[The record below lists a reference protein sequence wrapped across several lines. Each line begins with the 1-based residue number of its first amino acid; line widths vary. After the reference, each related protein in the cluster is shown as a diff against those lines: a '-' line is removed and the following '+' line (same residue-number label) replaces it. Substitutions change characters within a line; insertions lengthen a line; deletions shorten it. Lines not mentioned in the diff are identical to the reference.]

1 MFIDKHMGRV
11 RAIIDRSE
19 KKDHK
24 ILEFVK
30 PLVRELNP
38 SSFTPND
45 FRLPDTVNNHMYY
58 RYEILCTFYIYAE
71 EDGIEK
77 LVLQVD
83 VILKSLLEDDEKL
96 KMSLFDA
103 LDFHVNKELDVG
115 AGLEIMHKKN
125 IGCVIRG
132 LVPL

>member
-1 MFIDKHMGRV
+1 MGRV

>member
-24 ILEFVK
+24 ILEIVK
-30 PLVRELNP
+30 PLVRELDP
-38 SSFTPND
+38 SSFTPID
-45 FRLPDTVNNHMYY
+45 LRLPDTVNNYMYY
-58 RYEILCTFYIYAE
+58 QYEILCTFYIYAE
-71 EDGIEK
+71 EGGIER
-77 LVLQVD
+77 LVLQMD
-83 VILKSLLEDDEKL
+83 VVLASLVEDVETLKLTFL
-96 KMSLFDA
+96 DA
-103 LDFHVNKELDVG
+103 LDFYVDRELDVG